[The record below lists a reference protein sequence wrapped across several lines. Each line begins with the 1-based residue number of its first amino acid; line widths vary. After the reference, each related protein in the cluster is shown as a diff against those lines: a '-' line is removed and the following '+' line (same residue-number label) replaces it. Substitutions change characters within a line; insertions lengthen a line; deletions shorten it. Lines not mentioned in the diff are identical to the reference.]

1 MSEYHDKQSKQFLID
16 YSEVLPIV
24 SELRTA
30 GFSMQQIANELNK
43 LGYLTREQKPFS
55 SVQVLRILQ
64 RANLANSTQPGA
76 QESVQNAALES
87 QVQSEVEQLK
97 SEICTLKTQVEEMQQ
112 ELSELKAQL
121 FELKDKIQLQ
131 KSSYV
136 EITVDSQD
144 GKINPVELMPRQSTK
159 PPRQVDSEIK
169 KSVLQQ
175 ANQLHS
181 ENSELTKS
189 HIAKVLS
196 EKFDVR
202 FETARDWLKKL
213 W

>member
-1 MSEYHDKQSKQFLID
+1 MSEYHNNLSKQFLID
-16 YSEVLPIV
+16 YSEVLPVVID
-24 SELRTA
+24 LRSQ
-30 GFSMQQIANELNK
+30 GLSMQQIANELNK
-43 LGYLTREQKPFS
+43 SGYLTREKKPFS

-64 RANLANSTQPGA
+64 RARDADPTQPGA
-76 QESVQNAALES
+76 QNSVQSVTTDS
-87 QVQSEVEQLK
+87 QPHDEVDQLK
-97 SEICTLKTQVEEMQQ
+97 IEICALKTQVEEIQQ

-121 FELKDKIQLQ
+121 SELKDKIQLQ

-144 GKINPVELMPRQSTK
+144 GKIKPVELMPRQSTK

>member
-1 MSEYHDKQSKQFLID
+1 MRDNHFL
-16 YSEVLPIV
+16 
-24 SELRTA
+24 R
-30 GFSMQQIANELNK
+30 IANELNSR
-43 LGYLTREQKPFS
+43 GFLTRENKPFS
-55 SVQVLRILQ
+55 HVQVLRILQ
-64 RANLANSTQPGA
+64 RAGSADPSKTGA
-76 QESVQNAALES
+76 QESVQNAALDS
-87 QVQSEVEQLK
+87 QLQSEVDQLK
-97 SEICTLKTQVEEMQQ
+97 IEIYSLNAQVEEIQQ

-121 FELKDKIQLQ
+121 SELKDKIQLQ

-144 GKINPVELMPRQSTK
+144 GKIKPVEFMPRQSTK